1 MAEHNTLGKKGEELA
16 VAYLQERAYVILETN
31 WRAQNAEIDII
42 ARKGDTLVV
51 VEVKTRSS
59 IEYGLPQDF
68 VKPAQ
73 IQRLVKAIDHYIE
86 LNNLDLG
93 VRFDIIAISKIVADY
108 QIEHI
113 EDAFY
118 FF

>member
-51 VEVKTRSS
+51 VEVSNT
-59 IEYGLPQDF
+59 
-68 VKPAQ
+68 
-73 IQRLVKAIDHYIE
+73 
-86 LNNLDLG
+86 
-93 VRFDIIAISKIVADY
+93 
-108 QIEHI
+108 
-113 EDAFY
+113 
-118 FF
+118 